1 MPLRSYTRRRL
12 LPRLVFSLSM
22 ALLPLLLGSAIIYW
36 QALRSLS
43 SEASAASNEAVR
55 LFDVMLGNATAAARA
70 ALLHADE
77 SCEDATWVLRE
88 QVAVVPFVRSV
99 NLTRDNDIYC
109 TSLFGEFDERLDPS
123 LYANGQLRMMVGNSV
138 TPNYALLILR
148 RVQGNKAALAT
159 VDGRYLSNTL
169 QLVDQ
174 RSDLQL
180 QVGRQWMDEEGRVF
194 DGEPA
199 SLPLGHVELASGQFP
214 YKVIGGFPKGAQW
227 RHIREDSLP
236 LVTLML
242 MLGGVSGMACYWL
255 WGRSATPSLE
265 LERALL
271 AGEFVPYL
279 QPLVDARD
287 GHWIGAEVL
296 MRWIHPR
303 EGMVGPDL
311 FIPMAERSGLIVAMT
326 RELFHQVADGLA
338 PHAKLLGQGFHLGF
352 NISARHCTEPGL
364 FDDCR
369 DFQARFLPHRPEL
382 TLELTERELIVSSE
396 VTDELFDKL
405 HGLGVKLAIDDF
417 GTGNSSLAY
426 LHRFKVDALKIDKS
440 FVAMIGVD
448 ALSSHVLDSIV
459 ELCGKLDLMII
470 AEGVE
475 TVEQQ
480 AYLASR
486 GVEVLQGYLFDRP
499 MPLAAFVAAL
509 QERQGAAAAPQARQ

>member
-1 MPLRSYTRRRL
+1 MPLRNYARRRL

-43 SEASAASNEAVR
+43 GEASAASNEAVR
-55 LFDVMLGNATAAARA
+55 LFDVMLGNATGAAQA

-77 SCEDATWVLRE
+77 SCDEATLVLRE

-123 LYANGQLRMMVGNSV
+123 LYVNGQLRMMAGNPV

-148 RVQGNKAALAT
+148 REEGRHAALAT

-180 QVGRQWMDEEGRVF
+180 QVGRQWMDEHGKVF

-199 SLPLGHVELASGQFP
+199 RLPLGHVELTSERFP
-214 YKVIGGFPKGAQW
+214 YKVIGGFQSGAQW

-236 LVTLML
+236 LVALML
-242 MLGGVSGMACYWL
+242 MLGGVSGIACYWL

-287 GHWIGAEVL
+287 GRWVGAEVL
-296 MRWIHPR
+296 MRWLHPQ

-338 PHAKLLGQGFHLGF
+338 PYGQLLGRGFHLSF
-352 NISARHCTEPGL
+352 NISARHCTETGL
-364 FDDCR
+364 FGDCR

-396 VTDELFDKL
+396 VTDELFDNL

-440 FVAMIGVD
+440 FVSRIGAD

-459 ELCGKLDLMII
+459 ELCGKLDLTII
-470 AEGVE
+470 AEGIE
-475 TVEQQ
+475 TQEQWH
-480 AYLASR
+480 YLAQR
-486 GVEVLQGYLFDRP
+486 NVQILQGYLFGKP
-499 MPLAAFVAAL
+499 MPLAAFIEQLKA
-509 QERQGAAAAPQARQ
+509 QNEKAR

>member
-12 LPRLVFSLSM
+12 VPRLVFSLSM
-22 ALLPLLLGSAIIYW
+22 ALLPLLLGSVIIYW
-36 QALRSLS
+36 QALSSLGA
-43 SEASAASNEAVR
+43 EARTAANEAVR
-55 LFDVMLGNATAAARA
+55 LFDVMLGNARGAAQV
-70 ALLHADE
+70 ALRHVDE
-77 SCEDATWVLRE
+77 GCADATLVLRE

-99 NLTRDNDIYC
+99 NLTRDDTIYC
-109 TSLFGEFDERLDPS
+109 TSLFGDYEAPLDAG
-123 LYANGQLRMMVGNSV
+123 LYVAGELRMMAGNEV
-138 TPNYALLILR
+138 TPHYALLILR
-148 RVQGNKAALAT
+148 RVEGRFAALST
-159 VDGRYLSNTL
+159 IDGRYLSNTL

-180 QVGRQWMDEEGRVF
+180 RVGQQWMDEEGRVF
-194 DGEPA
+194 DGNPA
-199 SLPLGHVELASGQFP
+199 ALPLGHVERTSRRFP
-214 YKVIGGFPKGAQW
+214 YTVIGGFPEGAQW
-227 RHIREDSLP
+227 QHIRRDSLP
-236 LVTLML
+236 LVALML
-242 MLGGVSGMACYWL
+242 MLGGVSGIACYWL

-279 QPLVDARD
+279 QPLVNARD
-287 GHWIGAEVL
+287 GRWVGAEVL

-311 FIPMAERSGLIVAMT
+311 FIPMAERSGLIVPMT
-326 RELFHQVADGLA
+326 RELMHQVADALA
-338 PHAKLLGQGFHLGF
+338 PHGHLLGQGFHLGF

-364 FDDCR
+364 FGDCR
-369 DFQARFLPHRPEL
+369 DFQARFLPHRLEL

-396 VTDELFDKL
+396 VTDELFDNL
-405 HGLGVKLAIDDF
+405 HSLGVKLAIDDF

-448 ALSSHVLDSIV
+448 ALSSHILDSIV

-475 TVEQQ
+475 TEQQQ

-499 MPLAAFVAAL
+499 MPLAAFIEAL
-509 QERQGAAAAPQARQ
+509 QRRQGGR

>member
-36 QALRSLS
+36 QALRALS
-43 SEASAASNEAVR
+43 VEARTASNEAVR
-55 LFDVMLGNATAAARA
+55 LFDVMLGNAAGAAKV
-70 ALLHADE
+70 ALLHVDE
-77 SCEDATWVLRE
+77 GCDDATLVLRE

-99 NLTRDNDIYC
+99 NLTRDDHIYC
-109 TSLFGEFDERLDPS
+109 TSLFGDFEAPLDPS
-123 LYANGQLRMMVGNSV
+123 LYVAGRLRMMAGNEI

-148 RVQGNKAALAT
+148 RVEGRHAALAT

-180 QVGRQWMDEEGRVF
+180 QVGGQWMDEEGKVF
-194 DGEPA
+194 DGQPA
-199 SLPLGHVELASGQFP
+199 LLPLGHVELSSERFP
-214 YKVIGGFPKGAQW
+214 YKVIGGFPEGAQW
-227 RHIREDSLP
+227 RHIHEDAWP
-236 LVTLML
+236 LVALLL
-242 MLGGVSGMACYWL
+242 MLGGASGVACYWL

-287 GHWIGAEVL
+287 GRWVGAEVL
-296 MRWIHPR
+296 MRWAHPR

-338 PHAKLLGQGFHLGF
+338 PHAHLLGEGFHLGF

-364 FDDCR
+364 FADCR
-369 DFQARFLPHRPEL
+369 NFQARFLPHRPEL

-396 VTDELFDKL
+396 VTDELFDNL

-448 ALSSHVLDSIV
+448 ALSSHILDSIV

-475 TVEQQ
+475 TEQQQ

-499 MPLAAFVAAL
+499 MPLAAFVEAL
-509 QERQGAAAAPQARQ
+509 RGRQAEI

>member
-36 QALRSLS
+36 QALRTLTA
-43 SEASAASNEAVR
+43 EARVASNEAVR
-55 LFDVMLGNATAAARA
+55 LFDVMLGNAAGAAKV

-77 SCEDATWVLRE
+77 GCDDATLILRE

-99 NLTRDNDIYC
+99 NLTHDDQIYC
-109 TSLFGEFDERLDPS
+109 TSLFGEFEAPLDSS
-123 LYANGQLRMMVGNSV
+123 LYVAGQLRMMAGNEV

-148 RVQGNKAALAT
+148 RVEGRHAALAT

-180 QVGRQWMDEEGRVF
+180 QVGRQWMNEEGKVF
-194 DGEPA
+194 DGRPA
-199 SLPLGHVELASGQFP
+199 RLPLGHVELASERFP
-214 YKVIGGFPKGAQW
+214 YKVIGGFPEGAQW
-227 RHIREDSLP
+227 QHIHEDSLP
-236 LVTLML
+236 LVALML

-287 GHWIGAEVL
+287 GRWIGAEVL
-296 MRWIHPR
+296 MRWFHPR

-326 RELFHQVADGLA
+326 RDLMHQVADGLA
-338 PHAKLLGQGFHLGF
+338 PYGKLLGQGFHLSF
-352 NISARHCTEPGL
+352 NISAGHCAEPGL
-364 FDDCR
+364 FSDCR

-382 TLELTERELIVSSE
+382 TLELTERELIVSSQ
-396 VTDELFDKL
+396 VTDELFDSL
-405 HGLGVKLAIDDF
+405 HRLGVKLAIDDF

-448 ALSSHVLDSIV
+448 ALSSHILDSIV

-475 TVEQQ
+475 TEEQQ
-480 AYLASR
+480 AYLALR

-499 MPLAAFVAAL
+499 MPLAAFVEQL
-509 QERQGAAAAPQARQ
+509 RERQGEG

>member
-12 LPRLVFSLSM
+12 LPRLVFALSM
-22 ALLPLLLGSAIIYW
+22 AALPLVLGSLIIYW
-36 QALRSLS
+36 QALRALTA
-43 SEASAASNEAVR
+43 EAQTASNEALR
-55 LFDVMLGNATAAARA
+55 LFDVMLDNARGAAQV
-70 ALLHADE
+70 ALLHAEEPCDQ
-77 SCEDATWVLRE
+77 ATQVLRE

-99 NLTRDNDIYC
+99 NLTRDDDIYC
-109 TSLFGEFDERLDPS
+109 TSLFGEFEERLDPS
-123 LYANGQLRMMVGNSV
+123 LYAEGRLRLMAGNSV
-138 TPNYALLILR
+138 TPDSALLVLR
-148 RVQGNKAALAT
+148 RVLGNHAALAT

-194 DGEPA
+194 DGKPA
-199 SLPLGHVELASGQFP
+199 ALPLGHVEAHSQKYP
-214 YKVIGGFPKGAQW
+214 YSVIGGFPAGAQW
-227 RHIREDSLP
+227 QHIREDALP
-236 LVTLML
+236 LVALML
-242 MLGGVSGMACYWL
+242 MLGGVSGYACFWL

-279 QPLVDARD
+279 QPLVDALD

-311 FIPMAERSGLIVAMT
+311 FIPLAERSGLIVPMT
-326 RELFHQVADGLA
+326 RDLMHQVADALA
-338 PHAKLLGQGFHLGF
+338 PHGQLLGEGFHLGF
-352 NISARHCTEPGL
+352 NISARHCAEPGL

-369 DFQARFLPHRPEL
+369 EFQARFLPHRPEL
-382 TLELTERELIVSSE
+382 TLELTERELIDSST

-405 HGLGVKLAIDDF
+405 HSLGVYLAIDDF

-426 LHRFKVDALKIDKS
+426 LHRFQVDALKIDKS

-448 ALSSHVLDSIV
+448 ALSLHILDSIV
-459 ELCGKLDLMII
+459 ELCGKLELRIV

-475 TVEQQ
+475 TQEQWD
-480 AYLASR
+480 YLAQR
-486 GVEVLQGYLFDRP
+486 GVDVLQGYLFGRP
-499 MPLAAFVAAL
+499 MALPAFIEALAARN
-509 QERQGAAAAPQARQ
+509 EKAR

>member
-1 MPLRSYTRRRL
+1 MPLRNYTRRRL

-22 ALLPLLLGSAIIYW
+22 ALLPLLLGSVIIYW
-36 QALRSLS
+36 QTLRTLS
-43 SEASAASNEAVR
+43 AEARTASNEAVR
-55 LFDVMLGNATAAARA
+55 LFDVMLSNATGAARV
-70 ALLHADE
+70 ALLHDNEACD
-77 SCEDATWVLRE
+77 DATQVLRE
-88 QVAVVPFVRSV
+88 QVAVVPFVRSL
-99 NLTRDNDIYC
+99 NLTRDDDIYC
-109 TSLFGEFDERLDPS
+109 TSLFGEFDERIDPS
-123 LYANGQLRMMVGNSV
+123 LYVDGALRMMAGNRV
-138 TPNYALLILR
+138 TPHYALLILR
-148 RVQGNKAALAT
+148 RAEGPHAALAT

-180 QVGRQWMDEEGRVF
+180 QVGGQWMDEAGGVYN
-194 DGEPA
+194 GSPA
-199 SLPLGHVELASGQFP
+199 PLPLGRVIQHSERFP
-214 YKVIGGFPKGAQW
+214 YSVIGGFPAGAQW
-227 RHIREDSLP
+227 RHIHEDSLP
-236 LVTLML
+236 LVILMF
-242 MLGGVSGMACYWL
+242 MLGGISGFVCFWL

-287 GHWIGAEVL
+287 GRWVGAEVL
-296 MRWIHPR
+296 MRWVHPR

-326 RELFHQVADGLA
+326 RELMHQVADGLS
-338 PHAKLLGQGFHLGF
+338 PHGQLLGQGFHLSF
-352 NISARHCTEPGL
+352 NISARHCTESGL

-369 DFQARFLPHRPEL
+369 DFQARFLPHCPEL

-396 VTDELFDKL
+396 VTDELFDNL

-475 TVEQQ
+475 TEEQR
-480 AYLASR
+480 AYLALR

-509 QERQGAAAAPQARQ
+509 QGRQSGG

>member
-22 ALLPLLLGSAIIYW
+22 ALLPVLLGSAIIYW
-36 QALRSLS
+36 QTLRALSA
-43 SEASAASNEAVR
+43 EARTASNEAVR
-55 LFDVMLGNATAAARA
+55 LFDVMLGNAAGAARV
-70 ALLHADE
+70 ALLHVSETCDE
-77 SCEDATWVLRE
+77 ATLVLRE

-99 NLTRDNDIYC
+99 NLTRDDDIYC
-109 TSLFGEFDERLDPS
+109 TSLFGEFDERLDPA
-123 LYANGQLRMMVGNSV
+123 LYIDGELRMMAGNSV

-148 RVQGNKAALAT
+148 RVEGTYAALAT

-180 QVGRQWMDEEGRVF
+180 QVGGQWMDEEGRVR
-194 DGEPA
+194 DGQPA
-199 SLPLGHVELASGQFP
+199 PLPLGHVSLRSERFP
-214 YKVIGGFPKGAQW
+214 YTVIGGFPPGAQW
-227 RHIREDSLP
+227 RHIRDDSLP
-236 LVTLML
+236 LVALML
-242 MLGGVSGMACYWL
+242 MLGGVSGFACYWL

-287 GHWIGAEVL
+287 GRWVGAEVL
-296 MRWIHPR
+296 MRWVHPR

-311 FIPMAERSGLIVAMT
+311 FIPMAERSGLIVPMT
-326 RELFHQVADGLA
+326 RELMHQVADVLA
-338 PHAKLLGQGFHLGF
+338 PHGHLLGEGFHLSF
-352 NISARHCTEPGL
+352 NISANHCAEPGL
-364 FDDCR
+364 YGDCR
-369 DFQARFLPHRPEL
+369 DFLARFLPHRPEL

-396 VTDELFDKL
+396 VTDELFDNL
-405 HGLGVKLAIDDF
+405 HSLGVSLAIDDF

-426 LHRFKVDALKIDKS
+426 LHRFQVDALKIDKS

-475 TVEQQ
+475 TPTQQ
-480 AYLASR
+480 QYLAER
-486 GVEVLQGYLFDRP
+486 GVDVLQGYLFGRP
-499 MPLAAFVAAL
+499 MPLQAFVQAV
-509 QERQGAAAAPQARQ
+509 RQGGHETR

>member
-1 MPLRSYTRRRL
+1 MPLHSYARRRL
-12 LPRLVFSLSM
+12 LPRLVFSVSM
-22 ALLPLLLGSAIIYW
+22 ALLPLLLGSAILYW
-36 QALRSLS
+36 QSLRTLS
-43 SEASAASNEAVR
+43 AEARTAANEAVR
-55 LFDVMLGNATAAARA
+55 LFDVMLNNAAGAARV
-70 ALLHADE
+70 ALLHVDE
-77 SCEDATWVLRE
+77 GCDDATLVLRE

-99 NLTRDNDIYC
+99 NLTRNDNIYC
-109 TSLFGEFDERLDPS
+109 TSLFGDFQAPLDTD
-123 LYANGQLRMMVGNSV
+123 LYVAGQLRMMAGNEV
-138 TPNYALLILR
+138 TPDYALLILR
-148 RVQGNKAALAT
+148 LAQGRFAALST

-180 QVGRQWMDEEGRVF
+180 QVGRQWMDEQGRVF
-194 DGEPA
+194 DGVPA
-199 SLPLGHVELASGQFP
+199 PLPLGHVELASERFP
-214 YKVIGGFPKGAQW
+214 YKVIGGFPTGAQW
-227 RHIREDSLP
+227 KHIREDSLP
-236 LVTLML
+236 LVALML

-265 LERALL
+265 LERALI

-287 GHWIGAEVL
+287 GRWVGAEVL
-296 MRWIHPR
+296 MRWVHPR

-311 FIPMAERSGLIVAMT
+311 FIPMAERSGLIVSMT
-326 RELFHQVADGLA
+326 RQLFRQVADGLA
-338 PHAKLLGQGFHLGF
+338 PHGHLLGKGFHLSF
-352 NISARHCTEPGL
+352 NISARHCTETGL
-364 FDDCR
+364 FEDCR
-369 DFQARFLPHRPEL
+369 AFQARFLSHRPEL

-470 AEGVE
+470 AEGIE
-475 TVEQQ
+475 TEHQRQ
-480 AYLASR
+480 YLAAR
-486 GVEVLQGYLFDRP
+486 GVRVLQGYLFDRP
-499 MPLAAFVAAL
+499 MPLARFVGLL
-509 QERQGAAAAPQARQ
+509 QERRSPL

>member
-22 ALLPLLLGSAIIYW
+22 ALLPMVLGNVLIYW
-36 QALRSLS
+36 QTLRSLS
-43 SEASAASNEAVR
+43 AEAQTAAAEAVR
-55 LFDVMLGNATAAARA
+55 LFDVMLGNATGAARV
-70 ALLHADE
+70 ALLHTDS
-77 SCEDATWVLRE
+77 SCDHATLVLRE

-99 NLTRDNDIYC
+99 NLTRDDNIYC
-109 TSLFGEFDERLDPS
+109 TSLFGGFAARLEPD
-123 LYANGQLRMMVGNSV
+123 LYVAGELRMMAGNEV
-138 TPNYALLILR
+138 TPDSALLILR
-148 RVQGNKAALAT
+148 RVEGRYAALAT

-194 DGEPA
+194 EGEPA
-199 SLPLGHVELASGQFP
+199 PLPLGHVELASERYP
-214 YKVIGGFPKGAQW
+214 YQVIGGFPAGAQW
-227 RHIREDSLP
+227 QHIREDSLP
-236 LVTLML
+236 LVALML
-242 MLGGVSGMACYWL
+242 ALGGVSGVVCFWL

-265 LERALL
+265 LERAMM

-311 FIPMAERSGLIVAMT
+311 FIPLAERSGLIVPMT
-326 RELFHQVADGLA
+326 RDLMQQVADALA
-338 PHAKLLGQGFHLGF
+338 PHGQLLGEGFHLGF
-352 NISARHCTEPGL
+352 NISASHCSDPTL
-364 FDDCR
+364 LDDCR
-369 DFQARFLPHRPEL
+369 DFKSRFLPHRPEL
-382 TLELTERELIVSSE
+382 TLELTERELIASSE
-396 VTDELFDKL
+396 VTDELFDNL
-405 HGLGVKLAIDDF
+405 HAQGIYLAIDDF

-448 ALSSHVLDSIV
+448 ALSLHILDSIV
-459 ELCGKLDLMII
+459 ELCGKLELRIV

-475 TVEQQ
+475 TQEQWD
-480 AYLASR
+480 YLAQR
-486 GVEVLQGYLFDRP
+486 GVDVLQGYLFGKP
-499 MPLAAFVAAL
+499 MALAAFIEALVARN
-509 QERQGAAAAPQARQ
+509 EKAR

>member
-36 QALRSLS
+36 QALRSLTV
-43 SEASAASNEAVR
+43 EASTAANEAVR
-55 LFDVMLGNATAAARA
+55 LFDVMLGNANGAARV

-77 SCEDATWVLRE
+77 SCDEATLVLRE

-99 NLTRDNDIYC
+99 NLARDDDIYC
-109 TSLFGEFDERLDPS
+109 TSLFGEFDELLDPS
-123 LYANGQLRMMVGNSV
+123 LYAQGQLRMMAGNRV
-138 TPNYALLILR
+138 TPDSALLILR
-148 RVQGNKAALAT
+148 RPQGSYAALAT

-180 QVGRQWMDEEGRVF
+180 QVGRQWMDEEGAVR

-199 SLPLGHVELASGQFP
+199 PMPLGHVERRSELFP
-214 YKVIGGFPKGAQW
+214 YAVIGGFPAGAQW

-236 LVTLML
+236 LVALML
-242 MLGGVSGMACYWL
+242 MLGGVSGLACFWL

-279 QPLVDARD
+279 QPLVDAQD
-287 GHWIGAEVL
+287 GRWIGAEVL

-311 FIPMAERSGLIVAMT
+311 FIPLAERSGLIVPMT
-326 RELFHQVADGLA
+326 RDLMHQVADGLA
-338 PHAKLLGQGFHLGF
+338 PHGELLGDGFHLGF
-352 NISARHCTEPGL
+352 NISARHLAEPGL
-364 FDDCR
+364 FEECQE
-369 DFQARFLPHRPEL
+369 FQARFLPHRPEL
-382 TLELTERELIVSSE
+382 TLELTERELIVSSAAI
-396 VTDELFDKL
+396 DELFDNL
-405 HGLGVKLAIDDF
+405 HAQGVCLAIDDF

-426 LHRFKVDALKIDKS
+426 LHRFKVDALKIDRS

-448 ALSSHVLDSIV
+448 ALSSHILDSIV
-459 ELCGKLDLMII
+459 ELCGKLNLRIV

-475 TVEQQ
+475 TEEQWR
-480 AYLASR
+480 YLAQCE
-486 GVEVLQGYLFDRP
+486 VDVLQGYLFGKP
-499 MPLAAFVAAL
+499 MALAAFIEAL
-509 QERQGAAAAPQARQ
+509 KARNEKAR

>member
-1 MPLRSYTRRRL
+1 MPLRNYSRRRL

-22 ALLPLLLGSAIIYW
+22 ALLPLLLGSFIIYW
-36 QALRSLS
+36 QSLRTLS
-43 SEASAASNEAVR
+43 VEARAASNEAVR
-55 LFDVMLGNATAAARA
+55 LFDVMLGNATGAARA

-77 SCEDATWVLRE
+77 SCEDATQVLRE

-99 NLTRDNDIYC
+99 NLTRDDDIYC
-109 TSLFGEFDERLDPS
+109 TSLFGEFEERLDPG
-123 LYANGQLRMMVGNSV
+123 LYVNGQLRLMAGNSV
-138 TPNYALLILR
+138 TPNSALLILR
-148 RVQGNKAALAT
+148 RVEGSTAALAT

-174 RSDLQL
+174 LSDLQL

-199 SLPLGHVELASGQFP
+199 QLPLGHVELASERFP
-214 YKVIGGFPKGAQW
+214 YRVIGGFPRGAQW
-227 RHIREDSLP
+227 QHIREEALP
-236 LVTLML
+236 LVALML
-242 MLGGVSGMACYWL
+242 MLGGVSGIACYWL

-287 GHWIGAEVL
+287 GRWVGAEVL
-296 MRWIHPR
+296 MRWVHPR

-311 FIPMAERSGLIVAMT
+311 FIPMAERSGLIVPMT
-326 RELFHQVADGLA
+326 RELMRQVADGLA
-338 PHAKLLGQGFHLGF
+338 PHGQLLGEGFHLSF
-352 NISARHCTEPGL
+352 NISARHCTQPGL

-369 DFQARFLPHRPEL
+369 DFQARFLPHHPEL
-382 TLELTERELIVSSE
+382 TLELTERELIASSAL
-396 VTDELFDKL
+396 TDELFDKL
-405 HGLGVKLAIDDF
+405 HGLGVYLAIDDF

-448 ALSSHVLDSIV
+448 ALSSHILDSIV

-475 TVEQQ
+475 TTEQRD
-480 AYLASR
+480 YLARR

-499 MPLAAFVAAL
+499 MPLATFVQGL
-509 QERQGAAAAPQARQ
+509 QERKGER

>member
-22 ALLPLLLGSAIIYW
+22 ALLPLLLGSGIIYW
-36 QALRSLS
+36 QTLRTLS
-43 SEASAASNEAVR
+43 VEARTASNEAVR
-55 LFDVMLGNATAAARA
+55 LFDVMLGNATGAARV
-70 ALLHADE
+70 ALLHEDE
-77 SCEDATWVLRE
+77 ACDDATQVLRE
-88 QVAVVPFVRSV
+88 QVAVVPFVRSL
-99 NLTRDNDIYC
+99 NLTRDDDIYC
-109 TSLFGEFDERLDPS
+109 TSLFGEFDERIDPGR
-123 LYANGQLRMMVGNSV
+123 YVDGMLRLMAGNRV
-138 TPNYALLILR
+138 TPLYALLILR
-148 RVQGNKAALAT
+148 RPEGRHAALAT

-180 QVGRQWMDEEGRVF
+180 QVGGQWMDEAGIVR
-194 DGEPA
+194 DGVPTP
-199 SLPLGHVELASGQFP
+199 LPLGHVVQYSERFP
-214 YKVIGGFPKGAQW
+214 YAVIGGFPEGAQW
-227 RHIREDSLP
+227 QHIREDSLP
-236 LVTLML
+236 LVTLMC
-242 MLGGVSGMACYWL
+242 MLGGISGFVCFWL

-287 GHWIGAEVL
+287 GRWVGAEVL

-326 RELFHQVADGLA
+326 RELMHQVADGLS
-338 PHAKLLGQGFHLGF
+338 PHGQLLGQGFHLSF

-364 FDDCR
+364 SGDCR

-396 VTDELFDKL
+396 VTDELFDNL
-405 HGLGVKLAIDDF
+405 HALGVKLAIDDF

-475 TVEQQ
+475 TPEQQ
-480 AYLASR
+480 AYLALR

-499 MPLAAFVAAL
+499 MPLTAFVQAL
-509 QERQGAAAAPQARQ
+509 QGRRAHI